1 MISKHSWYCGKRVV
15 VTGGLG
21 FLGSNLVHALSAA
34 GAHVTVIDSL
44 DPGCGGNPANI
55 ASTPSPC
62 RLIRA
67 CISHSAAVR
76 PALEGCDVV
85 FNIAGEISHSRSM
98 SDPCRDAHLNVLA
111 HLKFL
116 STLAECRPGVRV
128 VYAGTRQVYGVPR
141 ILPVAE
147 DHPIDP
153 VDFNGIHKHAAETYH
168 ALFSR
173 LGELDAVSLRLSNTY
188 GPRMAL
194 NVPGQGFLGVFFRLA
209 LEGRPITVFEG
220 SQLRDPIFVTDAVD
234 AFLSAGA
241 IPSLPARV
249 FNLGG
254 PEALSLLSIANAI
267 SAAAGNP
274 CSVKTAPFPP
284 GQKRYDIGSY
294 VADCSLASLLLSWH
308 PRTTF
313 AAGVRATLDHHLCL
327 SPAETPAIHP
337 ALSAQPAS

>member
-1 MISKHSWYCGKRVV
+1 MPRRFWYRNKRVV

-21 FLGSNLVHALSAA
+21 FLGSNLVHALSDA

-44 DPGCGGNPANI
+44 DPGCGGNPDNI
-55 ASTPSPC
+55 ASTPTPC
-62 RLIRA
+62 RLIHA
-67 CISHSAAVR
+67 CISDSASVR
-76 PALEGCDVV
+76 PALERCDAV
-85 FNIAGEISHSRSM
+85 FNLAGEISHSRSM
-98 SDPCRDAHLNVLA
+98 SDPCRDVQLNVLA

-116 STLAECRPGVRV
+116 ATLAECRPGVRV
-128 VYAGTRQVYGVPR
+128 VYAGTRQIYGVPR
-141 ILPVAE
+141 TLPVGE
-147 DHPIDP
+147 EHPIDP

-209 LEGRPITVFEG
+209 LEHRPITVFEG
-220 SQLRDPIFVTDAVD
+220 SQLRDPIFVNDAVD
-234 AFLSAGA
+234 AFLAVGA

-254 PEALSLLSIANAI
+254 PEALSLLTIATAI
-267 SAAAGNP
+267 SEAAGNP
-274 CSVKTAPFPP
+274 CCVRTAPFPP
-284 GQKRYDIGSY
+284 GQQRYDIGSY
-294 VADCSLASLLLSWH
+294 VADWSLARRLLDWR

-313 AAGVRATLDHHLCL
+313 AAGVRATLDSYGHLYCRESL
-327 SPAETPAIHP
+327 PIHQ
-337 ALSAQPAS
+337 ALTTQSAS